1 MRLKVV
7 EELPRKSCEKFRVS
21 HFQIK
26 GSRTEPTRR
35 VQTIVAYHH
44 NSKSYFKARGP
55 GFLKDVTCNFQL
67 FMSRLIVVYILV
79 TKLMFMFLM
88 PAS

>member
-26 GSRTEPTRR
+26 GSRTERTRR
-35 VQTIVAYHH
+35 VQTIVAHH
-44 NSKSYFKARGP
+44 FNSKGFRKSYFKAWDP
-55 GFLKDVTCNFQL
+55 GFKDEPCNKYFQL
-67 FMSRLIVVYILV
+67 FMSRLTMVLIY
-79 TKLMFMFLM
+79 
-88 PAS
+88 